1 VARCDYCHKQI
12 IGLPYNCRYCGGTFC
27 VEHHLPE
34 NHECPGLVR
43 GPTGKWFRTEYADR
57 GWELYA
63 PVLPPPSRP
72 VAASKSRPL
81 KRSYEEK
88 YVVPSILYT
97 AVLILFLLPLCYII
111 FTRLFPTDF
120 LLAGMAS
127 LAVTGLLA
135 FFFYTIINE
144 YLIWRER
151 RLRRAFSVPVE

>member
-1 VARCDYCHKQI
+1 M
-12 IGLPYNCRYCGGTFC
+12 
-27 VEHHLPE
+27 
-34 NHECPGLVR
+34 
-43 GPTGKWFRTEYADR
+43 
-57 GWELYA
+57 
-63 PVLPPPSRP
+63 
-72 VAASKSRPL
+72 
-81 KRSYEEK
+81 
-88 YVVPSILYT
+88 PSILYT